1 MCSRHLNLYEDVHFS
16 QRWKKGVEMKKK
28 WIWRQGERR
37 QQSINAWPPVLLA
50 EDVQVD
56 WGGLSQSLEDF
67 VDILNIQPLLRLPL
81 PAPQHD
87 IINLF
92 WADSGS
98 LQDAALGDALNDLR
112 KQE

>member
-1 MCSRHLNLYEDVHFS
+1 MD
-16 QRWKKGVEMKKK
+16 M
-28 WIWRQGERR
+28 RQGERR

-56 WGGLSQSLEDF
+56 WGGLPQSMEDF

-87 IINLF
+87 IIYLF